1 MINIAI
7 ANKICIKCGS
17 SMTKVSGGYV
27 CIICGK
33 EYTDKQIK
41 DEIEKLKSKGMRWES
56 KNY

>member
-41 DEIEKLKSKGMRWES
+41 DEIEKLKSKGMR
-56 KNY
+56 